1 MNFDDINYDKT
12 PYDAREAYGQS
23 KLANILFTQELAKR
37 LEGTGITTYSV
48 HPGEQHYHEA
58 SDSSIF
64 QKVSFS
70 LS

>member
-1 MNFDDINYDKT
+1 MNFDDINYNKR

-48 HPGEQHYHEA
+48 HPGIE
-58 SDSSIF
+58 
-64 QKVSFS
+64 KVDQN
-70 LS
+70 